1 MLSTWNALGSK
12 NLHWSGLT
20 LFCCFTEQHPLLVS
34 VNTGLLRRDNGDDPS
49 VYCIRLGIQLPA
61 TALATSWR
69 YAWSPGIGGLTPQN
83 VSCDSCVRAMSI
95 APVASAQWAA
105 TLAMGGFYQGKG
117 GGKAAA
123 PAAAP
128 AAEGVPGALKR
139 KLQAL
144 GYPETQS
151 PLGAVRLARLGTR
164 QLGQLVFVSV
174 RPVRKRPGPWPKMTT
189 LTTRLKFQPPHFI
202 SWQRKL
208 GSVSLDGQA
217 YMKVILWLEEDNA
230 SVVPSLYIPLSSFIW
245 ITSIFGY

>member
-1 MLSTWNALGSK
+1 MHLVLRTPIDRGWHYFVVLLNNTPFWYLSTLARLEARQWRRPISL
-12 NLHWSGLT
+12 LHQAGYPAASYSTGHIMEV
-20 LFCCFTEQHPLLVS
+20 CFGP
-34 VNTGLLRRDNGDDPS
+34 
-49 VYCIRLGIQLPA
+49 
-61 TALATSWR
+61 
-69 YAWSPGIGGLTPQN
+69 PGIGGLTPQN

-202 SWQRKL
+202 SWQRNWAQSPWMAKPTWRSSC
-208 GSVSLDGQA
+208 GSKRTTLLWFHPSISL
-217 YMKVILWLEEDNA
+217 YHPLSELH
-230 SVVPSLYIPLSSFIW
+230 PSLG
-245 ITSIFGY
+245 TK